1 MPKPADIVNVERSAV
16 VQNLR
21 RNVLLMRYENHRL
34 EQCSRRETIKVFGVK
49 EEEEEDIE
57 KKMLDIFKAAGAEI
71 TPADISVVRRT
82 GGLKKKGRPIFVR
95 FVFRKKR
102 KEFVQKKKALT
113 GKPEYGGVH
122 VFYDWTTL
130 RPKMLHYLKKK
141 VPAVENAWTIDGK
154 IHCTKKR
161 PPFLEQNINMY
172 A

>member
-1 MPKPADIVNVERSAV
+1 
-16 VQNLR
+16 
-21 RNVLLMRYENHRL
+21 MRYENDRP
-34 EQCSRRETIKVFGVK
+34 EQYSRRETIKFVREK
-49 EEEEEDIE
+49 EEEGEDLE
-57 KKMLDIFKAAGAEI
+57 KKVLDIFKVAGAEI

-102 KEFVQKKKALT
+102 KEFVQKTKALK

-122 VFYDWTTL
+122 VFDDLTTL
-130 RPKMLHYLKKK
+130 RPKMLYYLKKK
-141 VPAVENAWTIDGK
+141 VPAIENAWTIDGK

-161 PPFLEQNINMY
+161 PPFLEQNINLY